1 MKKLAR
7 YLKPFSVLIF
17 LAVLL
22 LLGQAMCDLNLPNYM
37 SNIVNV
43 GIQQNGI
50 EHSSPEAI
58 SCDGMLLVQTFMTED
73 QISFVNQNYELVS
86 STVGD
91 KKYEKYLKKYPLLLK
106 EDIYVLENTNND
118 AREKLDVIF
127 SQNTYILT
135 NVLKSVSSQMSE
147 NDLVSYMSNM
157 SNLHTED
164 LSALKIT
171 DLYKFQPVL
180 NLISDSLTDENRTEM
195 LKTGSSLI
203 DQSGTVFTKFFYEEL
218 GINLSE
224 TQNKYILKTGLLMLL
239 IALFGGIA
247 TVSVSFLSSR
257 ISSGVARNLR
267 KDVFDR
273 VESFSLSE
281 FDKFSTASLITRTTN
296 DVTQIQMLLTI
307 GIRMICYAP
316 IMGIG
321 GIFMALKK
329 SSSMGWIIALAC
341 ILLSCLIITVFII
354 AMPKFKLIQK
364 LIDRVNLV
372 SRENLNGLM
381 VTKAFGNEKFES
393 NRFDK
398 ANVDLTE
405 MNLFVNR
412 VMVFLMPAMNLIM
425 NGVTLMI
432 VWIGAHQIASSN
444 MQIGDMMAF
453 MQYALQIISSFL
465 MISMMFI
472 MVPRAAV
479 SAERISEVL
488 STEPSVKDPDIP
500 KNFCT
505 DKKGYIEFKNV
516 SFRYGNADKNVLEG
530 ISFTAMPKQTTAFI
544 GATGSG
550 KSTLINLIPRFYDVS
565 CGEVLVNGVN
575 VKDVSQHD
583 LRDQIG
589 YVPQKG
595 VLLSG
600 SIESN
605 LKYGDE
611 NACEEEIKTAA
622 SIAQAMDFINEKAE
636 GFSSPIAQGGTNVSG
651 GQKQRLSIARAL
663 VKKPSIYIF
672 DDSFSALDFKTD
684 AKLRAAL
691 KEYTEDSTVL
701 IVAQRVS
708 TIMNADQII
717 VLDNGKIVGKGTH
730 HKLLKTC
737 STYFEIASSQL
748 SKEELM

>member
-500 KNFCT
+500 KNFCN

>member
-91 KKYEKYLKKYPLLLK
+91 KKYEKYIKKYPLLLK

-500 KNFCT
+500 KNFCN